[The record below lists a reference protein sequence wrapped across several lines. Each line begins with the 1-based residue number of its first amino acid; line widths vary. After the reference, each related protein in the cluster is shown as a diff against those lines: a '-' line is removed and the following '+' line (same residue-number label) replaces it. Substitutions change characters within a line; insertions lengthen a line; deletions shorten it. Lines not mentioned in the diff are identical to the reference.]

1 MIISDYTVPELDF
14 FRRTCNFVGHEE
26 IIFEYRSK
34 GMSLDIIA
42 EKVNMSVDGVKKI
55 SRKVNKKIIRAAGG
69 KDYDKRGSNPIL
81 EESL

>member
-55 SRKVNKKIIRAAGG
+55 SRKVNRKIT
-69 KDYDKRGSNPIL
+69 KVL
-81 EESL
+81 E